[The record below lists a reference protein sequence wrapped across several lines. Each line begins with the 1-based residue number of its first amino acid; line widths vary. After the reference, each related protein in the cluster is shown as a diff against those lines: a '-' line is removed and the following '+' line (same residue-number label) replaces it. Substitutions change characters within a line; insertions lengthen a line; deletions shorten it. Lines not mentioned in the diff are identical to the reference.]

1 MTYEFLDR
9 WSKTYAVFSIRMDSI
24 SITYDI
30 EIVFAWST
38 DTSFHIQV
46 KCKTVESILNVIFL
60 SGWVE

>member
-1 MTYEFLDR
+1 
-9 WSKTYAVFSIRMDSI
+9 MDSI
-24 SITYDI
+24 SIKYDI